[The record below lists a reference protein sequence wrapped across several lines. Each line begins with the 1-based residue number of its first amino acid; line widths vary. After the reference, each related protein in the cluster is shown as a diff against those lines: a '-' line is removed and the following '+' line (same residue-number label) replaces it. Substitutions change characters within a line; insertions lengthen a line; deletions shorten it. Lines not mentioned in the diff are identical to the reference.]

1 MSFLYLYN
9 RSYYPITI
17 IAIEKTGNFGDSE
30 QIITAFLACCTE
42 RGPKEMEANC
52 EALSYPAILRLSM

>member
-17 IAIEKTGNFGDSE
+17 IAMEKTGNFGDSE
-30 QIITAFLACCTE
+30 
-42 RGPKEMEANC
+42 
-52 EALSYPAILRLSM
+52 